1 MRLFA
6 ALSLALLVASPALTQ
21 IPGPKKD
28 GSTLFPN
35 GWSIRPHGRQIPL
48 ESDLPIRAAWHPG
61 GRILAIQHAG
71 YREHRIVLFDAKSEK
86 KLGKIELPRTWSGM
100 CWHPGG
106 DWLFVSGGTA
116 DVVHGFEIDTKDWTV
131 RSKVAFDVGTEDVL
145 DLPAGLCADAQDRLW
160 IPLQRSSKLVRV
172 SVGGVEDLRI
182 DLEEG
187 SFPFE
192 CLLHDGKLFVSLW
205 AQKVVAV
212 FDAETG
218 KPLARIPAGDH
229 PSEMCLDREG
239 KRLFVSNGNENT
251 VSAICLEKMRV
262 SETLLSSLYPAA
274 QPGSTP
280 NALALSPNGKVLLV
294 ANADN
299 NNLAVIDVSEPGKSR
314 GLGYIPVGA
323 YPTSVRWHE
332 SGKVFVTNGKGSYGS
347 KRNPG
352 GPSPIKGRPRNIAEY
367 TGALFTGSMSAFV
380 FPQPR
385 ELQSLSEIAYRCSPL
400 RGDNS
405 VRGKRP
411 QDSPIPGKLGQHSPI
426 QHCIYIIK
434 ENRTYDQVLGDD
446 PRGNGDPSL
455 CLFPEQVSPNHH
467 ALAREFVLLDNFYV
481 EAEVS
486 ADGHEWTM
494 GAYATDFVER
504 SWPVSYGGKGRE
516 LGYPSE
522 GKFEIAFP
530 KSRYLWDRCKQ
541 AGVTF
546 RSYGEFVENGDT
558 PEDPCTTNMKTLEG
572 NFDPWFRSYDLD
584 YLDVDR
590 AKRFLVEL
598 AEFEKKGE
606 MPRFIVM
613 RLPNDH
619 TSGTRVGKPTPRA
632 MMADNDL
639 ALGMVVEGIS
649 KSRFW
654 KSSAIFV
661 IEDDAQNGP
670 DHVDAHRSIAYVI
683 SPYTKRRS
691 VCSTMYSTCSM
702 LRTIE
707 LILGLEPMSQFDA
720 AARPMFD
727 VFTGTP
733 DYATYA
739 CRPAT
744 WPLDEKNER
753 SAWGAER
760 SEKMNL
766 AKEDAAD
773 DILFNEVIWK
783 SIKGADSEMPM
794 PRRAAFVRIVD
805 PD

>member
-1 MRLFA
+1 
-6 ALSLALLVASPALTQ
+6 
-21 IPGPKKD
+21 
-28 GSTLFPN
+28 
-35 GWSIRPHGRQIPL
+35 
-48 ESDLPIRAAWHPG
+48 
-61 GRILAIQHAG
+61 
-71 YREHRIVLFDAKSEK
+71 
-86 KLGKIELPRTWSGM
+86 
-100 CWHPGG
+100 
-106 DWLFVSGGTA
+106 
-116 DVVHGFEIDTKDWTV
+116 
-131 RSKVAFDVGTEDVL
+131 
-145 DLPAGLCADAQDRLW
+145 
-160 IPLQRSSKLVRV
+160 
-172 SVGGVEDLRI
+172 
-182 DLEEG
+182 
-187 SFPFE
+187 
-192 CLLHDGKLFVSLW
+192 
-205 AQKVVAV
+205 
-212 FDAETG
+212 
-218 KPLARIPAGDH
+218 
-229 PSEMCLDREG
+229 MCLDREG